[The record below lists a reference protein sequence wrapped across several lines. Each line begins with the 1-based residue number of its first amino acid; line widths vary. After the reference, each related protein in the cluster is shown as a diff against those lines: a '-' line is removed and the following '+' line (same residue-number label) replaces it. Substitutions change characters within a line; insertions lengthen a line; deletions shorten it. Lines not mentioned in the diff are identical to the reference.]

1 MFMQQKIVIN
11 NSYMS
16 QSSEELL
23 TNFSYTQSIF
33 VFHLQEDFYI
43 VSVHDLVFFFFFHL
57 RKGFY
62 SSHKPFFVP
71 FHLCLVIFSWSIL
84 RHIYRWKNDFQNTT
98 IFRIAKT
105 QKSNTD
111 RAQVIYASF
120 FKKSYPKLSKF
131 I

>member
-1 MFMQQKIVIN
+1 MQQKIVIN

-16 QSSEELL
+16 QSSEDLL
-23 TNFSYTQSIF
+23 TNFSYAQSIF

-43 VSVHDLVFFFFFHL
+43 VSVHDLVFFFFFFFFGKAFIPL
-57 RKGFY
+57 T
-62 SSHKPFFVP
+62 SPFLYP
-71 FHLCLVIFSWSIL
+71 FILCLVIFCWSIP
-84 RHIYRWKNDFQNTT
+84 RHIYRWENDFQNKT

-120 FKKSYPKLSKF
+120 SKKSYPKLYKF